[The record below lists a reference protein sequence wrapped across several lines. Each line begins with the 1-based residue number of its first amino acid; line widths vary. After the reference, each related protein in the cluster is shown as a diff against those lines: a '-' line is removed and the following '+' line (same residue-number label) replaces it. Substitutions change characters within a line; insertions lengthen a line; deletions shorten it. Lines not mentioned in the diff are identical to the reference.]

1 MNASETTLKKP
12 DFMNTLLRFVLLMVV
27 AQAVRAGLAWLLN
40 VPVGLDNDVTAPVSL
55 AGMAFFI
62 WLVARPSWQDLAL
75 DLRNTTRG
83 TKIAYVALAAI
94 ILILLTAN
102 FLIDRSLWLK
112 NLYGVLI
119 VPWIEEAFF
128 RGLGWGKLAKALPH
142 KWNGF
147 LTWVL
152 ISILFG
158 LWHLGYVDV
167 IALYADQ
174 PVNLTALPT
183 VMIWKVLIGGFIG
196 GAAGLVRWKWD
207 KLPGAV
213 FVHAMFNIFGR

>member
-1 MNASETTLKKP
+1 MKTPETTMIKP
-12 DFMNTLLRFVLLMVV
+12 GFINTLLRFVLLLVL

-40 VPVGLDNDVTAPVSL
+40 VPVGLDNDVAAPISI

-75 DLRNTTRG
+75 DLRDTT
-83 TKIAYVALAAI
+83 TSMKIAYAALAAI

-102 FLIDRSLWLK
+102 FLIDQSLWLK

-128 RGLGWGKLAKALPH
+128 RGLGWGKLAKALPQ

-152 ISILFG
+152 ISLLFG
-158 LWHLGYVDV
+158 LWHLGYADV

-174 PVNLTALPT
+174 PVSLSALPA

-196 GAAGLVRWKWD
+196 GLAGLVRWKWG